1 MVFVERPTS
10 YFGRHVFNEKAM
22 RERLPQDVF
31 EQLTSAINGG
41 QQKLD
46 SRIADVV
53 AAAMKEWAI
62 SLGATHYAHWFHP
75 RTELTAE
82 KHMAFLSVDERG
94 TPLEAFTGGELIQ
107 SEPDASSLPSGG
119 TRSTFEARGY
129 TAWDPTSP
137 AFIIPTENGGTL
149 CIPSIFFSW
158 DGTPLDMKT
167 PLLKAITAIE
177 ERAMRM
183 LRLFGNRGIRWV
195 KVTVGA
201 EQEFFL
207 IDEDLGR
214 KRPDL
219 VLCGRTVIGC
229 LPPKGQQLEDHY
241 FGAIHPR
248 VLAYMEETEQELHKL
263 GIAIKTR
270 HDEVAPC
277 QFEFAPQFTEANLA
291 TDQNQITMSAMKRIA
306 RRHGLRLLLHEKPF
320 AVING
325 SGKHTNFSLMDSDG
339 HNLLEP
345 STSQRRNVQFL
356 AFLGALLLGV
366 SKYSSL
372 LRASVASPGNMH
384 RLGGNE
390 APPAIMSVYLGSA
403 LTDVLNRLEEG
414 FPDEIPTKGLM
425 DLGLNKLPSIKK
437 ENSDRNRTAPLAFTG
452 NKFEFRATGASQ
464 SIAGPL
470 TMLLT
475 IWAWG
480 IEEVTNRIES
490 RLGNTDIA
498 DATLDVLRDVAK
510 ESMAIRFEGNCYDP
524 EWHEEARRRGLPIA
538 NTTPEALSYYLI
550 PENRDLLSGLN
561 VMTDREITAYYETRL
576 EQYVKTVDVE
586 MAVMDDMIR
595 HGILPSISRQ
605 VIQEGSALEKAASL
619 LDDGLETWKGHM
631 KTLCGIKEALLQKLE
646 ELENFRKK
654 VKMEEL
660 EESASLITEEGLKL
674 MNEIRSLSDAAESWI
689 ADDLQPFP
697 PYRDLLV
704 IH

>member
-1 MVFVERPTS
+1 MERPTS

-149 CIPSIFFSW
+149 CIPSVFLSW

-207 IDEDLGR
+207 IDEELAR
-214 KRPDL
+214 RRPDL

-372 LRASVASPGNMH
+372 LRASVASPGNMY

-480 IEEVTNRIES
+480 IEEVINRIES
-490 RLGNTDIA
+490 RLRNTDIA

-646 ELENFRKK
+646 ELNNFRKK

-660 EESASLITEEGLKL
+660 EESASFITEEGLKL

>member
-1 MVFVERPTS
+1 MERPTS

-22 RERLPQDVF
+22 RERLPKDVF

-149 CIPSIFFSW
+149 CIPSVFLSW

-207 IDEDLGR
+207 IDEGLGR

-248 VLAYMEETEQELHKL
+248 VLTYMEETERELYKL

-270 HDEVAPC
+270 HDETAPC

-356 AFLGALLLGV
+356 AFLGAFLLGV

-452 NKFEFRATGASQ
+452 NKFEFRATGAPQ

-605 VIQEGSALEKAASL
+605 IIQEGSALEKATSL
-619 LDDGLETWKGHM
+619 LDDSLETWKGHM

-646 ELENFRKK
+646 ELNNFRKK

>member
-1 MVFVERPTS
+1 MERPTS
-10 YFGRHVFNEKAM
+10 YFGHHVFNEKTM

-31 EQLTSAINGG
+31 EQLTSTINGG

-46 SRIADVV
+46 SRMADVV

-149 CIPSIFFSW
+149 CIPSVFLSW

-207 IDEDLGR
+207 IDEELAR

-241 FGAIHPR
+241 FGVIHPR

-390 APPAIMSVYLGSA
+390 APPAIMSVYLGNA

-480 IEEVTNRIES
+480 IKEVTNRIES

-538 NTTPEALSYYLI
+538 NTTPEALFYYLI

-605 VIQEGSALEKAASL
+605 IIQEGSALEKAASL

-646 ELENFRKK
+646 ELKNFRKK

-660 EESASLITEEGLKL
+660 EESASFITEEGLKL

>member
-1 MVFVERPTS
+1 MERPTS

-149 CIPSIFFSW
+149 CIPSVFLSW

-207 IDEDLGR
+207 IDEELAR

-550 PENRDLLSGLN
+550 PENRELLSALS

-586 MAVMDDMIR
+586 MAVMADMIS

-605 VIQEGSALEKAASL
+605 IIQEGSALEKAASL

-646 ELENFRKK
+646 ELKNFRKK

-660 EESASLITEEGLKL
+660 EESASFITEEGLKL

>member
-1 MVFVERPTS
+1 MERPTS

-149 CIPSIFFSW
+149 CIPSVFLSW

-372 LRASVASPGNMH
+372 LRASVASPGNMY

-605 VIQEGSALEKAASL
+605 IIQEGSALEKAASL

-646 ELENFRKK
+646 ELNNFRKK

-660 EESASLITEEGLKL
+660 EESASLITGEGLRL

>member
-1 MVFVERPTS
+1 MERPTS

-22 RERLPQDVF
+22 RERLPKDVF

-94 TPLEAFTGGELIQ
+94 TPLEAFTGSELIQ

-149 CIPSIFFSW
+149 CIPSVFLSW

-207 IDEDLGR
+207 IDEELAR

-241 FGAIHPR
+241 FGVIHPR

-345 STSQRRNVQFL
+345 SASQRRNVQFL
-356 AFLGALLLGV
+356 ALVGALILGM

-372 LRASVASPGNMH
+372 VRASIASPGNMH

-480 IEEVTNRIES
+480 IEEVANRIES

-550 PENRDLLSGLN
+550 PENKDLLSGLN

-595 HGILPSISRQ
+595 HGILPSVSRQ
-605 VIQEGSALEKAASL
+605 IIQEGSALEKAASL

-646 ELENFRKK
+646 ELKNFRKK
-654 VKMEEL
+654 IKMEEL
-660 EESASLITEEGLKL
+660 EESASLITGEGLKL

>member
-1 MVFVERPTS
+1 
-10 YFGRHVFNEKAM
+10 
-22 RERLPQDVF
+22 
-31 EQLTSAINGG
+31 
-41 QQKLD
+41 
-46 SRIADVV
+46 
-53 AAAMKEWAI
+53 
-62 SLGATHYAHWFHP
+62 
-75 RTELTAE
+75 
-82 KHMAFLSVDERG
+82 
-94 TPLEAFTGGELIQ
+94 
-107 SEPDASSLPSGG
+107 PDASSLPSGG

-149 CIPSIFFSW
+149 CIPSVFLSW

-207 IDEDLGR
+207 IDEGLGR

-452 NKFEFRATGASQ
+452 NKFEFRATGAPQ

-646 ELENFRKK
+646 ELESFRKK

-660 EESASLITEEGLKL
+660 EESASFITGDGLKL

>member
-1 MVFVERPTS
+1 MERPTS
-10 YFGRHVFNEKAM
+10 YFGHHVFNEKTM

-31 EQLTSAINGG
+31 EQLTSTINGG

-46 SRIADVV
+46 SRMADVV

-149 CIPSIFFSW
+149 CIPSVFLSW

-207 IDEDLGR
+207 IDEELAR

-390 APPAIMSVYLGSA
+390 APPAIMSVYLGNA

-480 IEEVTNRIES
+480 IKEVTNRIES

-538 NTTPEALSYYLI
+538 NTTPEALFYYLI

-646 ELENFRKK
+646 ELKNFRKK

-660 EESASLITEEGLKL
+660 EESASFITEEGLKL